1 MENEQE
7 KKQPYAEVTSGPVRA
22 AIWKNETKE
31 GPRYSFSLSRTYRN
45 EDNHPRFSRSFEPEH
60 ISSIFMCASL
70 ACMKIQNLN

>member
-1 MENEQE
+1 MENELE

-45 EDNHPRFSRSFEPEH
+45 EENQPRFSRSFEPEH
-60 ISSIFMCASL
+60 MGPLFLCISKAYDRIL
-70 ACMKIQNLN
+70 ELK

>member
-45 EDNHPRFSRSFEPEH
+45 EDNQPRFSRSFEPEH
-60 ISSIFMCASL
+60 MGSIFLCVSKAYD
-70 ACMKIQNLN
+70 KIQELN